1 MTTAPCRL
9 RLFLLALEGL
19 RSVVAQQFPEDAFAR
34 RRMQLEHDADGCV
47 PLVSS
52 VRTDEATLMNG
63 SHVALGAWVDSNKCV
78 SRGHWRLV
86 ALAPAGPGASH
97 ETTDVTPDAV
107 VWEQHAAQD
116 VGLWGVSFVP
126 SQPAPGQRRPS
137 LVFPKPV
144 TIPSTVSYP
153 PDLPPWFIGT
163 YWRQTVLPSADDV
176 LADRM
181 LTGDVTYDQIARV
194 LPRLTGQMGEKL
206 ESVRHRGGPSF
217 VSDPSSNKWWQVRQ
231 NGEVVVG
238 DTTSREGTTALPVLH
253 PAFRPRPN
261 GFEHPDQACEWP
273 NHDGP
278 APEHGTAC
286 MHVQG
291 LLGGWLPIINQGLR
305 DTNGGSALEQLV
317 LASGD
322 SLFLGNRSGT
332 VDGGWDQ
339 WNFYWTMPDNQAR
352 LERATPNQFVGA
364 LLKVALDSKAFIDG
378 TALSESRLVLPAD
391 PILGDAARASLLLA
405 RATYTGLHPHYG
417 VGTSY
422 WAQPNDGFP
431 PTTLAMAHTLCAV
444 GAPSAAADRL
454 GYFLRNLVN
463 STTGAVIY
471 YGTCNPECIVWVAPC
486 LRSDI

>member
-1 MTTAPCRL
+1 MTALPCSL
-9 RLFLLALEGL
+9 RLFLVLAVGL
-19 RSVVAQQFPEDAFAR
+19 RSVATQQFPEDAFAR
-34 RRMQLEHDADGCV
+34 RRTQLEHDADGCV

-63 SHVALGAWVDSNKCV
+63 SQVALGAWVDSNKCV
-78 SRGHWRLV
+78 GGSHWRLV
-86 ALAPAGPGASH
+86 ALAPGASH
-97 ETTDVTPDAV
+97 ETTDITPDAV
-107 VWEQHAAQD
+107 IWEQHATQD
-116 VGLWGVSFVP
+116 VWGISFVP

-144 TIPSTVSYP
+144 TMPSAVTYP
-153 PDLPPWFIGT
+153 PDLPPWFVGT
-163 YWRQTVLPSADDV
+163 YWRQTVLPSAEDL

-181 LTGDVTYDQIARV
+181 LTGDVSYDQIAQV

-231 NGEVVVG
+231 NGEIVVG

-278 APEHGTAC
+278 APAHTTAC

-291 LLGGWLPIINQGLR
+291 LVGGWLPIINQGLR

-322 SLFLGNRSGT
+322 SLFLGNRSGS

-339 WNFYWTMPDNQAR
+339 WNFYWTTPDNQAR
-352 LERATPNQFVGA
+352 LQRATPNQFVGA
-364 LLKVALDSKAFIDG
+364 LLKVALDAKDFIDG

-405 RATYTGLHPHYG
+405 RATYTDLHPHYG

-422 WAQPNDGFP
+422 WAQANDGFP
-431 PTTLAMAHTLCAV
+431 PTTLAMTHTLCAV

-454 GYFLRNLVN
+454 GYFLRNMVN
-463 STTGAVIY
+463 NVTGSVIY
-471 YGTCNPECIVWVAPC
+471 YGTCYPDCIVWDTPW
-486 LRSDI
+486 L